1 MLETLS
7 TSLAFE
13 LSPVIDNTNQ
23 SVETPMNGDDTSSWL
38 VNYLTDSSEHDVQ
51 KDKPDTFLF
60 GNRCNSSAAEF
71 QFSTTFVPLLTD
83 ITPSFKFSMKIN
95 RFNQKSFNDSDFS
108 NSTLF
113 CNDTENS
120 TNLVA
125 SKLEAFALNSF
136 LIILGVFVLCLW
148 ILFPFYVY
156 LNKVNK
162 ERDESMPLYPIT
174 SHLYDTVKTTYIT
187 FSFLFISII
196 LMLVTFY
203 LKIYVAFEI
212 LHVLPMI
219 TVPTLYIITEVTQ
232 LLISLVA
239 IRKFVIYF
247 FPASIPKVM
256 KVQEWMV
263 KHLWILYAGITIK
276 ELVGVVIN
284 FVNLWKPCDE
294 QKSSLYF
301 PISYALTLTFHTVSS
316 LLYVAIAVR
325 MRIRKS
331 TSSKKNKP
339 QIYMVWQ
346 ALIIMVF
353 KLITITIAL
362 LLYLSSS
369 SSRLSL
375 YFTIFIMGGGQHSI

>member
-1 MLETLS
+1 
-7 TSLAFE
+7 
-13 LSPVIDNTNQ
+13 
-23 SVETPMNGDDTSSWL
+23 
-38 VNYLTDSSEHDVQ
+38 
-51 KDKPDTFLF
+51 
-60 GNRCNSSAAEF
+60 
-71 QFSTTFVPLLTD
+71 
-83 ITPSFKFSMKIN
+83 MKIN
-95 RFNQKSFNDSDFS
+95 RFNQKFNDSDFS
-108 NSTLF
+108 NRTLF

-120 TNLVA
+120 TDLVA

-174 SHLYDTVKTTYIT
+174 SHLYDTVKSTYIT

-203 LKIYVAFEI
+203 LNIHVAFEI
-212 LHVLPMI
+212 LHLLPMI

-263 KHLWILYAGITIK
+263 RHLWILYAGITVK
-276 ELVGVVIN
+276 ELVGVVIF

-294 QKSSLYF
+294 QKSSLYY
-301 PISYALTLTFHTVSS
+301 PISYVLTLTFHTASS
-316 LLYVAIAVR
+316 LLYVAIAIR
-325 MRIRKS
+325 MRIKKS

-346 ALIIMVF
+346 AMIIMVF

-369 SSRLSL
+369 TSRFYL
-375 YFTIFIMGGGQHSI
+375 YFTIFIMEVVSTPLIVQISYLFNNKKSLKTLILNFKFANFIRVLMNIEVKSIVGPAPSGTDNTDAIAMEPRGDTNVADETGKNSVASERDVEVEIVT